1 MWGKIMAEK
10 IAILVDSG
18 SDLPEELKKKYGI
31 WAMNL
36 RIIYGNE
43 VYEDGSLPP
52 QTVYSR
58 FPQEIP
64 KTSTPNLLEV
74 KDIVEQIRAQSY
86 SKLIAV
92 CISSGLS
99 GTYNTVKTA
108 LGEFRDMQ
116 TFTFDSKSIS
126 IGTGMFALWA
136 ARAIAAGMNFEQVT
150 AGLQRKQDECK
161 VFFYMDTLDYLR
173 AGGRIGKITGLIGK
187 VLNIKP
193 VISCNEEGIYYTVAM
208 MRGKRNGIQRLLE
221 TVQKHEPK
229 GKLWLALMNGDA
241 EEEAAHV
248 RSQLAKMLPNAE
260 LVVDKQITASL
271 AVHTG
276 PGLIGICVFSAD

>member
-1 MWGKIMAEK
+1 MAEK

-31 WAMNL
+31 WTMNL
-36 RIIYGNE
+36 RIVYGNE

-74 KDIVEQIRAQSY
+74 KDAVEQIRAQGY

-108 LGEFRDMQ
+108 LGEFHDMQ

-136 ARAIAAGMNFEQVT
+136 ARAVAAGMSFEQIT
-150 AGLQRKQDECK
+150 AGLQRKTKECK

-208 MRGKRNGIQRLLE
+208 MRGKKNGMQRLLE

-248 RSQLAKMLPNAE
+248 RKQLSEMFPNAE
-260 LVVDKQITASL
+260 RVVDKQITASL

-276 PGLIGICVFSAD
+276 PGLIGICVFNAD